1 MNKSNYKTI
10 GSTNNYA
17 CKCARCGR
25 RIEKGQGYYIGQKT
39 ARLDN
44 MQYTNNS
51 FVHVSRCLSDD
62 NKLGYHSSAIDAGA
76 VYGTKHCRCYNGMEY
91 GLELEFDNDNMLE
104 DEYLTT
110 RGWTA
115 KSDSSVRIEYT
126 HERVTSLSMYSKI
139 LHTLEENNISCVSS
153 HFTVSC
159 DKDTIDF
166 IVRYRVSIVNYLQN
180 AIIESGK
187 AVELFGR
194 DFNDWA
200 KKYPAG
206 YRETHNRATALI
218 DFSRHNNRYYWLNL
232 TPAFERG
239 NNCVEFRVNRFNG
252 HNASQLIETMKL
264 ERAFI
269 MTCQKYHTQGRQG
282 VAKVQK
288 WIDKNFR

>member
-1 MNKSNYKTI
+1 MVKSNYKTI
-10 GSTNNYA
+10 GATNNYA

-44 MQYTNNS
+44 MQYSNNS
-51 FVHVSRCLSDD
+51 YVHVSRCLSDD
-62 NKLGYHSSAIDAGA
+62 NKLGYHYSAIDAGA
-76 VYGTKHCRCYNGMEY
+76 VYGTKHCKCYNGMEY
-91 GLELEFDNDNMLE
+91 GLELEFNNDDMIE

-115 KSDSSVRIEYT
+115 KADSSVRIEYT

-139 LHTLEENNISCVSS
+139 LHTLEDNNISCVSS

-159 DKDTIDF
+159 DKETIDF
-166 IVRYRVSIVNYLQN
+166 IVRFRKSIVNYMQD
-180 AIIESGK
+180 AIVESGK

-200 KKYPAG
+200 KKY
-206 YRETHNRATALI
+206 TSDNV
-218 DFSRHNNRYYWLNL
+218 DFYRHNNRYYWLNL
-232 TPAFERG
+232 IPAFEKG
-239 NNCVEFRVNRFNG
+239 NNCVEFRINRFNG
-252 HNASQLIETMKL
+252 HNATQLIETMKL

-269 MTCQKYHTQGRQG
+269 LTCQKYHTQGRAG
-282 VAKVQK
+282 VNKVQK

>member
-10 GSTNNYA
+10 GATNNYA

-62 NKLGYHSSAIDAGA
+62 NKLSYHSSAIDAGA
-76 VYGTKHCRCYNGMEY
+76 VYGTKHCKCYNGMEY
-91 GLELEFDNDNMLE
+91 GLELEFNNDDMLE
-104 DEYLTT
+104 DEYLTS

-115 KSDSSVRIEYT
+115 KRDCTVRIEYT
-126 HERVTSLSMYSKI
+126 HERVTSFSMYSKT
-139 LHTLEENNISCVSS
+139 LHQLENNGVSCVST

-166 IVRYRVSIVNYLQN
+166 IVRFRKSLVNYLQD
-180 AIIESGK
+180 AIVESGK
-187 AVELFGR
+187 VVELFGR
-194 DFNDWA
+194 DFDIDYA
-200 KKYPAG
+200 MKYTDSNVDF
-206 YRETHNRATALI
+206 YRH
-218 DFSRHNNRYYWLNL
+218 DSRYYWLNL
-232 TPAFERG
+232 TPAFEKG
-239 NNCVEFRVNRFNG
+239 NNCIEFRVNRFNG

-269 MTCQKYHTQGRQG
+269 LTCQKYHTQGRQG
-282 VAKVQK
+282 VNKIQK

>member
-10 GSTNNYA
+10 GATNNYT

-44 MQYTNNS
+44 MQYSNNS

-62 NKLGYHSSAIDAGA
+62 NKLSYHSSAIDAGA
-76 VYGTKHCRCYNGMEY
+76 VYGTKHCKCYNGMEY
-91 GLELEFDNDNMLE
+91 GLELEFSNDDMLE
-104 DEYLTT
+104 DEYLTS

-115 KSDSSVRIEYT
+115 KYDSSVRIEYT
-126 HERVTSLSMYSKI
+126 HERVTSFSMYSKI

-153 HFTVSC
+153 HFTMSC
-159 DKDTIDF
+159 DKETIDF
-166 IVRYRVSIVNYLQN
+166 IVRFRKSIVNYLQD
-180 AIIESGK
+180 AIVESGK

-194 DFNDWA
+194 DFNEWA
-200 KKYPAG
+200 KLYTD
-206 YRETHNRATALI
+206 ETV
-218 DFSRHNNRYYWLNL
+218 DYYRHNNRYYWLNL
-232 TPAFERG
+232 TPAFEKG

-269 MTCQKYHTQGRQG
+269 LTCQKYHTQGRQG
-282 VAKVQK
+282 VAKIQK